1 MNLVVPRAELET
13 QTLELA
19 QRIAKRP
26 MMVGLRLAK
35 MAVNQSLDAQG
46 QWTAIQSAFALHH
59 VGHANARS
67 KYGFP
72 VEPSG
77 AELIRN
83 EAKRRKG

>member
-26 MMVGLRLAK
+26 MVGLRLAK